1 MNRQIFLISI
11 FIFISAISNYA
22 FSQCNSKIKAET
34 KTLTETKGEIVVE
47 VTTSENFVC
56 KINAISGRG
65 AEVINT
71 QNGRGNKNLKFSNLD
86 ITKNYQIDV
95 EFTTEQKQL
104 CKRLQK
110 NNLIFEPK

>member
-22 FSQCNSKIKAET
+22 FSQCNSKVKAET

-56 KINAISGRG
+56 KINAISGKGVEAIDSRTG
-65 AEVINT
+65 SGTKTI
-71 QNGRGNKNLKFSNLD
+71 KFSDLD
-86 ITKNYQIDV
+86 ITKLYQVDI

-110 NNLIFEPK
+110 NDLIFEPR